1 MSLSSGKHK
10 KKEGKN
16 EEPEGEEIHL
26 AEQPCTECEPLPLLA
41 GEEEGEGDPLVF
53 HFQHSQ
59 SGVPVVNRSAHLRT
73 FPNVFVGS
81 DAVTWLQGHLQLS
94 RQEAVERAT
103 LLMEE
108 GVFGSVNSKSGGFRD
123 SRTAF
128 YRLAKH
134 DVSER
139 FHPANVAEDQTFVLH
154 IHGFKGCP
162 FCRRAIEAAEALQAE
177 RPDLFVVEAVEHE
190 NRVDFSAWLKGKR
203 NVLSKKYK
211 KVAYHTSSP
220 IIYTADDDYIGGLD
234 EMLAFLIQLPQFRD
248 SQALRKYRVESPLS
262 TFVKGLP
269 VIARN
274 WKSTLP
280 I

>member
-1 MSLSSGKHK
+1 MSFKSK
-10 KKEGKN
+10 KQETKN
-16 EEPEGEEIHL
+16 EEALEEEVHL
-26 AEQPCTECEPLPLLA
+26 AEQPCTECEPI
-41 GEEEGEGDPLVF
+41 EDEEGDPVVF
-53 HFQHSQ
+53 HFQHSK
-59 SGVPVVNRSAHLRT
+59 SGVPVINRSAHLRT

-94 RQEAVERAT
+94 REEAVERAT
-103 LLMEE
+103 QLMAE
-108 GVFGSVNSKSGGFRD
+108 GVFGPVNSKSGRFRD
-123 SRTAF
+123 STAAF

-139 FHPANVAEDQTFVLH
+139 FKPTDVAADQTFVLH

-162 FCRRAIEAAEALQAE
+162 FCRRAIEAAEALQE
-177 RPDLFVVEAVEHE
+177 EQPDLFVVEAVEHE
-190 NRVDFSAWLKGKR
+190 NRVDFSSWLKDKR

-220 IIYTADDDYIGGLD
+220 IIYTDDDDYIGGLD
-234 EMLAFLIQLPQFRD
+234 EMLTFLMALPQFRD
-248 SQALRKYRVESPLS
+248 CQALRKYRVESPIS
-262 TFVKGLP
+262 TFVKGIP